1 MRTRGR
7 FTSGRHQHRV
17 ASAGFPPPPQMSGR
31 DISRVSPDEIAD
43 ALRPH
48 AQQLSFVW
56 YAEDLNAKLDAT
68 LLVRHDRVLLSL
80 RQLHRRLTFTK
91 RQVTDAL
98 QILLQEKLDAGSWTL
113 SEHDQE
119 DWVKTMDLRLRSMC
133 RHLAQAMLKNPPAR
147 WVEGM
152 ASGQRFD
159 QQEPDAPPPTTP
171 PPTVAMGAG
180 KKRKN
185 MESSG
190 SAAESTTWLY
200 GWDPE
205 HERAWR

>member
-1 MRTRGR
+1 MRTRGS
-7 FTSGRHQHRV
+7 FTSDRHQHRV
-17 ASAGFPPPPQMSGR
+17 ASAGLPPPPQMSGR

-48 AQQLSFVW
+48 ARKLSFVW

-91 RQVTDAL
+91 RRVTDAL

-113 SEHDQE
+113 SEYDQK

-133 RHLAQAMLKNPPAR
+133 RHLTQAMLKNPPAR
-147 WVEGM
+147 WVEGR
-152 ASGQRFD
+152 ASGPRFD

-190 SAAESTTWLY
+190 SAAASTTWLY
-200 GWDPE
+200 G
-205 HERAWR
+205 